1 MAGRRWVGWAALAW
15 VAVAVVGCDSP
26 TSKKAQSSFAA
37 RPGTLDFGPAAVG
50 RTKTLKL
57 KLANAGRAS
66 YRVEGATVSVP
77 NITVPPF
84 EAFTLSAGA
93 EREIDVNFTPQ
104 VEGPVQGVVE
114 LLTDADQ
121 ADGATSVDV
130 SGVGVKAWVEVNGAA
145 IDFGN
150 VPLENVAI
158 RELELRNPGSVD
170 SPLHFEFVGT
180 DADQFSSGVAQDTVL
195 KPGETLALPVAF
207 KPTRLGSA
215 EAALRVAVC
224 EGCEPAVVSLS
235 GAGIAALLEV
245 SPLRLDFGRV
255 SIGATAEESITVR
268 NQGTEPMQYT
278 GASLVDDPSGVF
290 RVVSAPVLPGNT
302 LAPGAAV
309 QLRVAF
315 KPQTLGRVREGRVEV
330 GVRAAGNTG
339 PGPKVSLVGEGG
351 GSCVTV
357 MPRDVDFGAVA
368 EGMSATRQVEV
379 SNRCRE
385 DAYVTDLK
393 LATAQ
398 GGFFSLAQ
406 APASIA
412 VPAGQTA
419 RVGVTFTP
427 RSGAGASSGEL
438 AVTTRFGGSS
448 ATEAVRVRGTGQ
460 VFHPCQYRLEPT
472 ALDFGR
478 VPVGAEV
485 TLGVALRNIGASACY
500 LAGMQLVGGSDV
512 SFSATPVG
520 NAVVQ
525 SGQKATLLVKFKP
538 GAEGSFSGLAEA
550 WVNNPSAGHPTVE
563 LRGEGVKGCFAV
575 QPASLEFGTTKL
587 TCGARTKE
595 LVAFNSCPGPVTL
608 HGLKLEQV
616 GTEFALSGPGAF
628 PVDIPGGSK
637 LLLSASY
644 QPVDDGDDAAA
655 LRFNLG
661 DGAVHTAGLVGR
673 GVTKAEQTDRFVQ
686 QAEAKVDVLF
696 VVDNSGSMMEE
707 QQSLGQNFASFLSA
721 ASAASVDYHIGVTTT
736 GIDPS
741 PGGWSACPGGVEGGE
756 AGRLFPP
763 NGSSPRII
771 TPKTPNAASVFATN
785 TRVGVCHWNEQG
797 LEAAYRAL
805 SEPLMSSVDDART
818 PLANDGNGGFV
829 RPEAKLAVIVLSDE
843 EDFSN
848 RSVEAYKTHFLALK
862 GNDPSKFSFS
872 AIVGPSNL
880 ATCPSASSAGNRYI
894 QLAEATGGVVESICT
909 PNWADSLR
917 KLSESTFGPN
927 RVFKLTERP
936 EPADGSRIVVRVEGV
951 EVGSGWSYDADTN
964 AVVFDAK
971 AAPPAGAIVE
981 ITYPLGCD

>member
-1 MAGRRWVGWAALAW
+1 MAGRRWVAWAAWVA

-26 TSKKAQSSFAA
+26 SSKKAQSSFAA
-37 RPGTLDFGPAAVG
+37 RPGALDFGPAALG

-93 EREIDVNFTPQ
+93 EREIDVHFTPQ
-104 VEGPVQGVVE
+104 VEGPVQGQVE
-114 LLTDADQ
+114 LLTDADE
-121 ADGATSVDV
+121 ADGATSVAV
-130 SGVGVKAWVEVNGAA
+130 SGIGVKAWVEVNGHAL
-145 IDFGN
+145 DYGN

-195 KPGETLALPVAF
+195 KAGETLSLPVAF

-224 EGCEPAVVSLS
+224 EGCEPAVVNLT
-235 GAGIAALLEV
+235 GAGIAARLEV
-245 SPLRLDFGRV
+245 SPLRVDFGRV

-268 NQGTEPMQYT
+268 NQGTEPMQFT

-290 RVVSAPVLPGNT
+290 RVVSAPVLAGNT

-309 QLRVAF
+309 QIRVSF
-315 KPQTLGRVREGRVEV
+315 KPQTLGRVRDGRVEV
-330 GVRAAGNTG
+330 RVRAPGNSG
-339 PGPKVSLVGEGG
+339 PGPKVSLAGEGG

-357 MPRDVDFGAVA
+357 MPRDIDFGPVA

-393 LATAQ
+393 LSTQQ
-398 GGFFSLAQ
+398 GGFFSLSQ

-412 VPAGQTA
+412 VPAGQMA

-427 RSGAGASSGEL
+427 RSGAAASSGEL

-448 ATEAVRVRGTGQ
+448 ATEAVKVRGASQ
-460 VFHPCQYRLEPT
+460 VFQPCQYRLEPA

-485 TLGVALRNIGASACY
+485 TLGVALRNTGPTACY
-500 LAGMQLVGGSDV
+500 LAGMQLVSGSDA

-525 SGQKATLLVKFKP
+525 PGQKATLLVKFKP
-538 GAEGSFSGLAEA
+538 GAEGSFGGLAEG
-550 WVNNPSAGHPTVE
+550 WVNHPSAGHPRAE

-575 QPASLEFGTTKL
+575 QPASLEFGVAKL
-587 TCGARTKE
+587 TCGPRTKE
-595 LVAFNSCPGPVTL
+595 LMAFNSCPGPVTL
-608 HGLKLEQV
+608 HGVTLEQV
-616 GTEFALSGPGAF
+616 GTEFELAGPGAF
-628 PVDIPGGSK
+628 PVEIAGGAK
-637 LLLSASY
+637 LRLSARY
-644 QPVDDGDDAAA
+644 LPVDDGDDAAA
-655 LRFNLG
+655 VRFDLG
-661 DGAVHTAGLVGR
+661 AGSVYSAGLVGR
-673 GVTKAEQTDRFVQ
+673 GVSKAEQTDRFIQ
-686 QAEAKVDVLF
+686 QSEAQVDVLF

-707 QQSLGQNFASFLSA
+707 QTSLGQNFQAFMSA
-721 ASAASVDYHIGVTTT
+721 AAAASVDYHIGVTTT
-736 GIDPS
+736 GIEAS
-741 PGGWSACPGGVEGGE
+741 PGGWSVCSGGAEGGE

-771 TPKTPNAASVFATN
+771 TPSTPNAAGVFANN

-797 LEAAYRAL
+797 LEASYRAL
-805 SEPLMSSVDDART
+805 SDPLLNNADDPSSA
-818 PLANDGNGGFV
+818 LANDGNGGFL
-829 RPEAKLAVIVLSDE
+829 RPEAKLAIIYLTDE
-843 EDFSN
+843 EDFSP
-848 RSVEAYKTHFLALK
+848 RGVDFYKTHFLALK
-862 GNDPSKFSFS
+862 GGDATKLSIS

-880 ATCPSASSAGNRYI
+880 SSCPTASSSGNRYI
-894 QLAEATGGVVESICT
+894 QLAKATGGVVESICT

-917 KLSESTFGPN
+917 NLSESTFGPN
-927 RVFKLTERP
+927 RTFKLSEKP
-936 EPADGSRIVVRVEGV
+936 EPADGSQLVVRVDGAGV
-951 EVGSGWSYDADTN
+951 TAGWRYEAGTN
-964 AVVFDAK
+964 AVVFDADK
-971 AAPPAGAIVE
+971 APPAGSVVE
-981 ITYPLGCD
+981 VTYSLGCE